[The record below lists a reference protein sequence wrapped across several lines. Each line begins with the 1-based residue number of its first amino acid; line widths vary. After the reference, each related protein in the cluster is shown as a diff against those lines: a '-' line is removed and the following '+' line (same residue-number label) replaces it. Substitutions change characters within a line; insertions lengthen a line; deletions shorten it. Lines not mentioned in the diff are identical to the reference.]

1 MLFIP
6 LIVNAQIVNV
16 CECVEASLVAIKE
29 DKVSR
34 NDEAMQ
40 YAYDLFVRDG
50 YGDGIED
57 FKNLLRTD
65 QEALTYSYNL
75 FVKDGY
81 RKDIEDFKNLIGLQ
95 STRNEALALK
105 QDSILTNL
113 FSWARQDGFKK
124 SKEEFVSLLNT
135 ENEVFEYVYKH
146 VKTDGYKKTKV
157 DFAIEIG
164 ITDAKILDSIKM
176 TYKEDLNNCKIL
188 FGKMTDG
195 EKNKANE
202 EVKNCPFYPEY
213 DSINREKNRI
223 NNTLTE
229 NDGFDYYFFSGV
241 GKYFADQHNEAI
253 TFFNKALELDPKHA
267 GSYSFRGVCKNGSK
281 DYMSAIAD
289 FNKAIELGKQD
300 TFVYTSRAVSKSA
313 LGDHRGAILDCNI
326 AIGANPEYQYA
337 YNTRA
342 KAKYELKDFKG
353 ALLDFNK
360 VIQLD
365 PKDFGAYY
373 NRGLTKWALNDKEGA
388 CLDLSKAGELG
399 MAEAYELI
407 REHCN

>member
-1 MLFIP
+1 M
-6 LIVNAQIVNV
+6 A
-16 CECVEASLVAIKE
+16 
-29 DKVSR
+29 
-34 NDEAMQ
+34 
-40 YAYDLFVRDG
+40 YAF
-50 YGDGIED
+50 
-57 FKNLLRTD
+57 
-65 QEALTYSYNL
+65 S
-75 FVKDGY
+75 KD
-81 RKDIEDFKNLIGLQ
+81 N
-95 STRNEALALK
+95 
-105 QDSILTNL
+105 
-113 FSWARQDGFKK
+113 
-124 SKEEFVSLLNT
+124 
-135 ENEVFEYVYKH
+135 
-146 VKTDGYKKTKV
+146 GYKRTKI
-157 DFAIEIG
+157 DFAFLIG
-164 ITDAKILDSIKM
+164 ITDKNVLKALKTNYDEILKYCKM
-176 TYKEDLNNCKIL
+176 SFE
-188 FGKMTDG
+188 KMSEL

-202 EVKNCPFYPEY
+202 DVKNCPCYPEY

-267 GSYSFRGVCKNGSK
+267 GSYSFRGVCKNGNK